1 MAANHVSN
9 HKSKSGSTRS
19 PSGSSVKRPEPVAE
33 ESATTYGAIGEMAGQ
48 ASEYVSDQAEYAQE
62 CIREHSGKSVM
73 VSLVAGFG
81 IGLLIGRALTTS
93 HRQPPSRRYLATA
106 EGLGR
111 RMMDKIEAMI
121 PEALSEHFGK

>member
-9 HKSKSGSTRS
+9 HKSKPGNGRN
-19 PSGSSVKRPEPVAE
+19 SGSSVKRAEPVVE
-33 ESATTYGAIGEMAGQ
+33 EAASTFAAIGDMAAQ
-48 ASEYVSDQAEYAQE
+48 ASGYVSDQAEYAQD

-93 HRQPPSRRYLATA
+93 NRQPPSRRYLATA